1 MATDAAT
8 EADGAQG
15 DGLCD
20 PTLAA
25 GNRRTERP
33 KQAPAGARQPQAR
46 KDVKPACSRRLW
58 HRFLHTVV
66 PSATTAVSAR
76 KSRLFWTLTSEAL

>member
-15 DGLCD
+15 HGLCD

-46 KDVKPACSRRLW
+46 KDVKPACSRRRW

-66 PSATTAVSAR
+66 PAR
-76 KSRLFWTLTSEAL
+76 LPQSLPGRADLDKRSFVKVI